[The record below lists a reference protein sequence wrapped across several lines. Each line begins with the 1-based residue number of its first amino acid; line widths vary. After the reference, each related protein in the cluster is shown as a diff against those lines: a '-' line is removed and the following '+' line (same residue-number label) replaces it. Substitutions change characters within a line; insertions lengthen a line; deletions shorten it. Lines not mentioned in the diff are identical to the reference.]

1 MNDYDNFSHPLFFL
15 FFFAQNMPGLLFV
28 LSGLLQIKEQTNR
41 SSAGAFTT
49 VQLFFLPIR
58 YSAISKRSSAPPI
71 VLHEREARPKDGSD
85 IGNRSS
91 CIFLFEGRLE
101 QMD

>member
-1 MNDYDNFSHPLFFL
+1 
-15 FFFAQNMPGLLFV
+15 MPGLLFV

>member
-1 MNDYDNFSHPLFFL
+1 
-15 FFFAQNMPGLLFV
+15 MPGLLFV

-49 VQLFFLPIR
+49 LQLFFFLPIR